1 MNVDKELYLLH
12 AGGVNALASFCLCEM
27 DYELRM
33 EREESH
39 NRYFHTLLL
48 WLAKWFGGGTL
59 DYKLPGARTQSAGLI
74 ILALT
79 SQGQVCDT
87 EGQSAEITDTWK
99 VPVWSSGQRV
109 ACVAFLG

>member
-1 MNVDKELYLLH
+1 
-12 AGGVNALASFCLCEM
+12 M

-33 EREESH
+33 EREDSH
-39 NRYFHTLLL
+39 DRYFHTLLL
-48 WLAKWFGGGTL
+48 WLAKWFGGGGATL
-59 DYKLPGARTQSAGLI
+59 HYRLPGARAQSAGLI

-87 EGQSAEITDTWK
+87 EGQSAENTDIWK

-109 ACVAFLG
+109 VCVCVCVCV